1 MCGHWL
7 PTERGKCVTGCDG
20 VKTILTLLPIFS
32 PLLWLLGKD
41 NIILVPTLHTIVY
54 ILIHSPPATEHGV
67 VESINNAP
75 SLATVCEPR
84 SLCEY
89 RTQGSHPRSP
99 LSCTNMIHCTMS
111 RELSPVVWLSLLSSM
126 LRCCNVVMPGSLRT
140 SFLMFGGFWSIQ
152 GQISL
157 FQLRNDQ

>member
-1 MCGHWL
+1 MLSISVIIIWL
-7 PTERGKCVTGCDG
+7 CSHVWTLTANRGGKCVTGLDG
-20 VKTILTLLPIFS
+20 VKTILTLLLLPIFS
-32 PLLWLLGKD
+32 PVLWLLGKD

-99 LSCTNMIHCTMS
+99 LSCANMIHCTMS
-111 RELSPVVWLSLLSSM
+111 RILSPD
-126 LRCCNVVMPGSLRT
+126 CP
-140 SFLMFGGFWSIQ
+140 Q
-152 GQISL
+152 
-157 FQLRNDQ
+157 